1 MSMKQKLLRQSTD
14 RGMVMGISV
23 GMMFCLFLTV
33 MLMSQFMLRR
43 IILSAAY
50 LEDALACSNLAGAV
64 IDIREYGYSHE
75 VILQAP
81 EEAYNAYIRALKV
94 NLNLDDQ
101 MRSKEE
107 AFVWEEVKVE
117 EFILYN
123 VIGEQVEITCFSSDG
138 VERTSG
144 YLGHTIAPNGQPV
157 ERTGIYSEVSYQVRG
172 YFGELYEARK
182 GKLVDVVAERS

>member
-1 MSMKQKLLRQSTD
+1 MRQKLLRDGTD

-123 VIGEQVEITCFSSDG
+123 VIGEQVEITSFSSDG
-138 VERTSG
+138 VERESG
-144 YLGHTIAPNGQPV
+144 YLGHTFAPNGQLV